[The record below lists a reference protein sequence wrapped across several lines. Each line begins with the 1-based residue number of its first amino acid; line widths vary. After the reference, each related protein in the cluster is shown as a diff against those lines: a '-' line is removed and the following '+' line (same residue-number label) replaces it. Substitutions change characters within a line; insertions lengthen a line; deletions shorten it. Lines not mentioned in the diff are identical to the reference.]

1 MKRGVLSPGSA
12 VIRRRSSDLTL
23 IFLGMHGLLFPFIK
37 FTLAYLHVVPEH
49 VLVHF
54 LLAAKSPQLRSG
66 VCIQL
71 SCREQNTNAY
81 FMEQKPQSQT

>member
-1 MKRGVLSPGSA
+1 MRLLLGQPDSY
-12 VIRRRSSDLTL
+12 
-23 IFLGMHGLLFPFIK
+23 LGMHGLLFPFIK
-37 FTLAYLHVVPEH
+37 FTFTYLHVVPEH
-49 VLVHF
+49 MLLNF
-54 LLAAKSPQLRSG
+54 LRAKSLQLCSG